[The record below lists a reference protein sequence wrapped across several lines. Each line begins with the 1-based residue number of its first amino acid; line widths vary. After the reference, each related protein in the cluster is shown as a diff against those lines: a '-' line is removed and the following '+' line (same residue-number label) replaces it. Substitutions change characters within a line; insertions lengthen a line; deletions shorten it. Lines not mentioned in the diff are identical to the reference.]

1 MTESTLPSSSRPFR
15 TCALPLIGLTRHE
28 LHRGLV
34 EGSLRRIVPGVV
46 IGAHVE
52 DSIELRSAA
61 VALVLGPDHIICD
74 RTAAWLHGVDT
85 LLYQEHEILPA
96 VEVCALRGHEP
107 SGRDGVDGRT
117 RDLAPDDVMVL
128 EGTVRVTTPLR
139 TALDLGCNLRRRE
152 AFAALNAFAR
162 LHGLERA
169 EMAAEAK
176 RFRRRR
182 GVRQLRQLIPLVDA
196 RIESARESWTYL
208 AIHDAGLPLPEPQ
221 VWIEIGG
228 VPTYRLDFAYRLSKV
243 YVEYDGF
250 DAHDATDEQRAYD
263 GRRRAW
269 LEAHGWTVI
278 VVRVGDFTG
287 DALESWIR
295 RLRQALTSTYTNR
308 RF

>member
-1 MTESTLPSSSRPFR
+1 MTTLPDDPFL
-15 TCALPLIGLTRHE
+15 TNDPAAVGLTRRR
-28 LHRGLV
+28 LADALS
-34 EGSLRRIVPGVV
+34 EGAARRVFAGVV
-46 IGAHVE
+46 VASGVT
-52 DSIELRSAA
+52 DSIELRAA
-61 VALVLGPDHIICD
+61 ALALALGPEHVVCD

-85 LLYQEHEILPA
+85 LQYQEHEILPA

-107 SGRDGVDGRT
+107 SARDGVDGRT
-117 RDLAPDDVMVL
+117 RDLAREDIMTIR
-128 EGTVRVTTPLR
+128 GIRVTTPMR
-139 TALDLGCNLRRRE
+139 TALDLGCHLRRRE

-162 LHGLERA
+162 LHGLARA

-221 VWIEIGG
+221 VWIEIDG

-243 YVEYDGF
+243 CVEYNGF
-250 DAHDATDEQRAYD
+250 DAHDATDDQRAD
-263 GRRRAW
+263 DDRRLAW

-278 VVRVGDFTG
+278 VVRVGDFSG
-287 DALESWIR
+287 AALELWIR
-295 RLRQALTSTYTNR
+295 RLRQALTPAYTNR